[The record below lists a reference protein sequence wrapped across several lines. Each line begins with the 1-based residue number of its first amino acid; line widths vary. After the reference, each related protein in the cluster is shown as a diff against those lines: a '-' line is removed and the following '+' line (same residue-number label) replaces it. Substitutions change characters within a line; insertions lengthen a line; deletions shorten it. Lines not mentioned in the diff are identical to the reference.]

1 MYVCMY
7 FLIYFYLFNY
17 VYMFVFLLMLPLLR
31 RPFGVEHT
39 STAVVSPGQAKG
51 RRAPAP
57 PRGKAPARRRGEGPS
72 KGGLERIGRT

>member
-1 MYVCMY
+1 MYVC
-7 FLIYFYLFNY
+7 
-17 VYMFVFLLMLPLLR
+17 VFVNVTFAKTT
-31 RPFGVEHT
+31 FGVEHT

-72 KGGLERIGRT
+72 KRGLERIGRT